1 MMGVLYSW
9 ATKEYLL
16 EKMSFGQI
24 AMYLQHGIEIKWGKP
39 QKGKPKTAKEKTAD
53 ELRAE
58 RDKLRKQFA
67 PSGGSIEGL

>member
-1 MMGVLYSW
+1 MMGILYAW

-24 AMYLQHGIEIKWGKP
+24 AMYLQQGVEIKWGKQP
-39 QKGKPKTAKEKTAD
+39 KGKPKTAKEMTAD
-53 ELRAE
+53 ELKAN

>member
-1 MMGVLYSW
+1 MGILYAW

-24 AMYLQHGIEIKWGKP
+24 VMYLNYGAEFKWGKQP
-39 QKGKPKTAKEKTAD
+39 KGKPKTAKEMTAK
-53 ELRAE
+53 ELKAN